1 MNSGRYILG
10 FAAAVCLVCAVLVS
24 GSAVALRDRQAENA
38 ERERQRNVLYAAGLA
53 DPEEQLDDAELAG
66 RFSGIRAVVVDL
78 ETGEEL
84 SDVDPSTVDPLVEA
98 GLTESSRAAEEN
110 PARIRRVERRS
121 VVYLVEPEGELEA
134 VVLPVR
140 GQGLWSVLYGFVAL
154 EADRNTVRGL
164 TFYDHKET
172 PGLGGEV
179 DNPSWKA
186 LWPGRR
192 VFAAEAGSPVIEVAR
207 GAAGSPEEDPHRVD
221 GLAGATMTSRGV
233 TNLLRFWLADGGFG
247 PYLDRLG
254 ERAGPGAAT
263 APGS

>member
-1 MNSGRYILG
+1 MNSARTILG

-24 GSAVALRDRQAENA
+24 GSAVALRSLQVENA

-53 DPEEQLDDAELAG
+53 TPDEDLDEAALAA
-66 RFSGIRAVVVDL
+66 RFGDIRAVVVDL

-84 SDVDPSTVDPLVEA
+84 PDVDPATVDPLVEA
-98 GLTESSRAAEEN
+98 GLADSSRPAPDN
-110 PARIRRVERRS
+110 PARIRRIEDRS
-121 VVYLVEPEGELEA
+121 VVYRVEPAGRLEA

-154 EADRNTVRGL
+154 ESDGNTVRGL
-164 TFYDHKET
+164 TFYDHRET

-179 DNPSWKA
+179 DNPAWKA

-192 VFAAEAGSPVIEVAR
+192 VFSDAGEAVIEVVR
-207 GAAGSPEEDPHRVD
+207 GAAGSPLDDPHRVD

-233 TNLLRFWLADGGFG
+233 TNLLRFWLGEAGFG
-247 PYLDRLG
+247 PYLEQLD
-254 ERAGPGAAT
+254 EAD
-263 APGS
+263 